1 MKRKLYAAYTDATV
15 RLGVPHTMA
24 LTQDS
29 LSRWQRDHLCG
40 NCEIRDRGLFWVV
53 TKSKAIFHRYPV
65 WDSEVEIR
73 HGFAPAGRIRLEYLV
88 EIRDEMG
95 VAAEVRQ
102 EYCILDFARRRPQ
115 KWEGILQPDLPPL
128 PSGEYERFAEGEM
141 TLCHTQAVLPH
152 MIDMSGHLNNVEY
165 VKLAMDCFAADF
177 TATRE
182 VAEMETHHL
191 KECREGETLTLWRR
205 DEGNISYCR
214 ILREQTAVFEAKFTW
229 RDKK

>member
-15 RLGVPHTMA
+15 RLGVPHTMS

-40 NCEIRDRGLFWVV
+40 NCEVRDKGLFWVV
-53 TKSKAIFHRYPV
+53 TKSKVIFHRYPV

-95 VAAEVRQ
+95 VAVEVRQ
-102 EYCILDFARRRPQ
+102 EYCILDFARHRPQ
-115 KWEGILQPDLPPL
+115 KWEGILQPDLSPL

-229 RDKK
+229 RNKE